1 MKRVSFLAIIAAV
14 TLASVSAHAMT
25 YFLVSQW
32 WENGNQM
39 CKYGNGTVLNMGV
52 KVCPQ
57 SIQG

>member
-1 MKRVSFLAIIAAV
+1 MRKLLISGAAALVMVSSI
-14 TLASVSAHAMT
+14 SAYAMT

-39 CKYGNGTVLNMGV
+39 CKYGNGTVLNVGV